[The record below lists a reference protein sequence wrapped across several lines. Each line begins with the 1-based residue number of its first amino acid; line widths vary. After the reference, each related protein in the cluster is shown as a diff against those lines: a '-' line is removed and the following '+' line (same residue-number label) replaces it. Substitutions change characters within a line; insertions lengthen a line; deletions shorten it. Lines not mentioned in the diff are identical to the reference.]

1 MSDTA
6 LESVELPASLVNEII
21 NGEDGAPDI
30 SLLQKMTGMQHAMN
44 GTPGMQGQPYL
55 QITEQPK
62 SRGFRFRYGCEG
74 PSHGGIPGVHSE
86 KNRKTYPSVKI
97 VGYQGYARIVVTLMT
112 NEDQPRPHAHYL
124 VGKQCNED
132 GFCVVQVGPKDMS
145 ATFPNLGVLHV
156 TKKNVPSILEKRKMK
171 ELVAARRCQETGKII
186 PDFDN
191 LNEDDSN
198 KYITEQDKRQI
209 VKESQEQAKQMD
221 LSAVRVCFQAFL
233 QDENGTYTRTLQPV
247 ISDAVFDSKAPNAS
261 TLKICRMDR
270 HSGCVTGGD
279 EVFLLCDKVQKD
291 DIQVRFYEEADDSTN
306 GGTEWEAYGDFGP
319 ADVHRQFAIVFKTPP
334 YHNVAIER
342 PISVHVQLR
351 RKSDGELSDPKPFT
365 YQPQQFDK
373 EEIGKKRK
381 KTVPHFNTHFGGGG
395 PGGPTAGGGGFGPG
409 MYGGGF
415 GFGST
420 IGGGGTFHFGGGG
433 AFQAYG
439 GAGGMKDQ
447 GSVDRPIRQP
457 EEDDDLVVD
466 RAPPDDDDL
475 ITDSAPTEDSM
486 ATSRAHIGGDAQAG
500 LKGQSV
506 SMGPQPWKPSAF
518 TKPAPVD
525 KQKGSAET
533 SRAALQYGDVAWQL
547 AERTANAL
555 RDYAITGDVRMLL
568 AVQRHLTAV
577 QDDEGDTSLHLAII
591 HSNPLVVQNLLHV
604 TLTLPDPRVINQY
617 NHLRQT
623 PLHLAVI
630 TQQPQVAD
638 LLVRCGANP
647 WLPDRHGN
655 SAVHLAAKAGDEKS
669 LQAILR
675 NIPAQAPGVT
685 NTPDINAHNFEGF
698 TPVHLAVMAS
708 NLGALKELVMAKVEV
723 NVPDGKSGRTALH
736 HAVEN
741 ENLAITGYLILEAGA
756 DVDAQNFDGN
766 TPLHVASGRGML
778 GMAALLMAAGADPRL
793 ENYEAKD
800 EEDEGQESEVT
811 EAKGQTPLDLAAS
824 DEMRDIL
831 SGKPYVPKHQR
842 PDVPHFTHTKGTG
855 DLGRLDGSLRLFLS
869 KALDEARPGRDWA
882 ALAERLGLGNLSNA
896 FKLRPSPTTALLE
909 NFEMMDGTV
918 AKLRAGLEEI
928 GRHDAISIIDGA
940 VKGKPDIAM
949 ATEAVTTATAPAL
962 LEPGKA
968 RGHITSPTFDSGLEQ
983 SIVSM
988 QLSSGG
994 GSLPEGMTDIGHHKG
1009 TVGQGEATA
1018 RAADVH

>member
-1 MSDTA
+1 MTES
-6 LESVELPASLVNEII
+6 LESVELPAALVNEII

-30 SLLQKMTGMQHAMN
+30 SLLQKMTGIQHAMN
-44 GTPGMQGQPYL
+44 GTSGMQGQPCL

-74 PSHGGIPGVHSE
+74 PSHGGIPGIHSE
-86 KNRKTYPSVKI
+86 KNRKTYPAVKI

-112 NEDQPRPHAHYL
+112 NEEAPRPHAHYL

-132 GFCVVQVGPKDMS
+132 GFCVVQVGPKDMT

-156 TKKNVPSILEKRKMK
+156 TKKNVPAILEKRKMK

-191 LNEDDSN
+191 LNEDECN
-198 KYITEQDKRQI
+198 KYITEQDKKQI

-233 QDENGTYTRTLQPV
+233 QDENGSYTRTLTPV

-291 DIQVRFYEEADDSTN
+291 DIQVRFFEEADDSTN
-306 GGTEWEAYGDFGP
+306 GGSEWEAYGDFGP

-334 YHNVAIER
+334 YHNVAIDR

-395 PGGPTAGGGGFGPG
+395 PPGGPTAGGGFGPGG

-415 GFGST
+415 GFGGT
-420 IGGGGTFHFGGGG
+420 VGGGGTFHFGGGG

-439 GAGGMKDQ
+439 GGGGMKDQ

-466 RAPPDDDDL
+466 SAPPDDDDL

-486 ATSRAHIGGDAQAG
+486 AMSKAHIGGDSQAG
-500 LKGQSV
+500 LKGQAV
-506 SMGPQPWKPSAF
+506 SLGPQPWKPSAF
-518 TKPAPVD
+518 TKPTPAD
-525 KQKGSAET
+525 KQKGSAEP

-604 TLTLPDPRVINQY
+604 TLTLPDLRVINQY

-675 NIPAQAPGVT
+675 NIPAQAPGIT

-698 TPVHLAVMAS
+698 TPVHLAVMAGS
-708 NLGALKELVMAKVEV
+708 LGALKELVTGQTDV

-778 GMAALLMAAGADPRL
+778 GMAALLMAAGADPKL
-793 ENYEAKD
+793 ENYEAK
-800 EEDEGQESEVT
+800 EEEEEGQGSEVA

-855 DLGRLDGSLRLFLS
+855 DLSTLDGTSRLFLS
-869 KALDEARPGRDWA
+869 KALDEDNPGRDWA

-928 GRHDAISIIDGA
+928 GRRDAINIIDGA
-940 VKGKPDIAM
+940 IKGKPEVSM
-949 ATEAVTTATAPAL
+949 VTEAATTATAPVT
-962 LEPGKA
+962 LEPEKI
-968 RGHITSPTFDSGLEQ
+968 GHRITSPTFDSGLEQ

-994 GSLPEGMTDIGHHKG
+994 GSLPEGMTDVGHHKAG
-1009 TVGQGEATA
+1009 GQSEQTT
-1018 RAADVH
+1018 RTADVH

>member
-145 ATFPNLGVLHV
+145 ATFRNLGVLHV

-186 PDFDN
+186 LDFDN
-191 LNEDDSN
+191 LSEDDSN

-291 DIQVRFYEEADDSTN
+291 DIQVRFYEEADESTN
-306 GGTEWEAYGDFGP
+306 GGSEWEAYGDFGP
-319 ADVHRQFAIVFKTPP
+319 ADVHRQFAIVFKTPL

-395 PGGPTAGGGGFGPG
+395 PGGPTAGGGGLGPG
-409 MYGGGF
+409 
-415 GFGST
+415 
-420 IGGGGTFHFGGGG
+420 
-433 AFQAYG
+433 
-439 GAGGMKDQ
+439 
-447 GSVDRPIRQP
+447 
-457 EEDDDLVVD
+457 
-466 RAPPDDDDL
+466 
-475 ITDSAPTEDSM
+475 
-486 ATSRAHIGGDAQAG
+486 
-500 LKGQSV
+500 
-506 SMGPQPWKPSAF
+506 
-518 TKPAPVD
+518 
-525 KQKGSAET
+525 
-533 SRAALQYGDVAWQL
+533 
-547 AERTANAL
+547 
-555 RDYAITGDVRMLL
+555 LL
-568 AVQRHLTAV
+568 S
-577 QDDEGDTSLHLAII
+577 E
-591 HSNPLVVQNLLHV
+591 V
-604 TLTLPDPRVINQY
+604 T
-617 NHLRQT
+617 
-623 PLHLAVI
+623 
-630 TQQPQVAD
+630 
-638 LLVRCGANP
+638 
-647 WLPDRHGN
+647 
-655 SAVHLAAKAGDEKS
+655 
-669 LQAILR
+669 
-675 NIPAQAPGVT
+675 
-685 NTPDINAHNFEGF
+685 
-698 TPVHLAVMAS
+698 
-708 NLGALKELVMAKVEV
+708 AKVEEARV
-723 NVPDGKSGRTALH
+723 EVRNTRLYSLEQRLVFTTVPEHETAFTCERGTLQLSCSDRKTLLIVEANYGRTTASHSCACSTCRTNCRAATSLAVVRAACQGKRQCSVTASSSVFGGDPCYGVQKYLEVSYRCITESNVALRKTASCSSAPSH
-736 HAVEN
+736 WGPEKAV
-741 ENLAITGYLILEAGA
+741 
-756 DVDAQNFDGN
+756 DG
-766 TPLHVASGRGML
+766 SRGT
-778 GMAALLMAAGADPRL
+778 R
-793 ENYEAKD
+793 
-800 EEDEGQESEVT
+800 VT
-811 EAKGQTPLDLAAS
+811 WYNQC
-824 DEMRDIL
+824 
-831 SGKPYVPKHQR
+831 
-842 PDVPHFTHTKGTG
+842 THTNRNRVYQPWWKV
-855 DLGRLDGSLRLFLS
+855 DLGGTYPVNRVSVLNRGDCCVRPLRH
-869 KALDEARPGRDWA
+869 R
-882 ALAERLGLGNLSNA
+882 
-896 FKLRPSPTTALLE
+896 
-909 NFEMMDGTV
+909 M
-918 AKLRAGLEEI
+918 
-928 GRHDAISIIDGA
+928 
-940 VKGKPDIAM
+940 
-949 ATEAVTTATAPAL
+949 
-962 LEPGKA
+962 
-968 RGHITSPTFDSGLEQ
+968 
-983 SIVSM
+983 
-988 QLSSGG
+988 
-994 GSLPEGMTDIGHHKG
+994 
-1009 TVGQGEATA
+1009 
-1018 RAADVH
+1018 

>member
-1 MSDTA
+1 MTDTA
-6 LESVELPASLVNEII
+6 FESVELPASLVNEIM
-21 NGEDGAPDI
+21 NGEEGAPDI

-44 GTPGMQGQPYL
+44 GNPGMQGQPYL
-55 QITEQPK
+55 EITEQPK

-74 PSHGGIPGVHSE
+74 PSHGGIPGIHSE
-86 KNRKTYPSVKI
+86 KNRKTYPAVKI
-97 VGYQGYARIVVTLMT
+97 IGYQGYARIVVTLMT

-132 GFCVVQVGPKDMS
+132 GFCVVQVGPKDMT

-191 LNEDDSN
+191 LNEEDSN
-198 KYITEQDKRQI
+198 KYITEQDKKQI
-209 VKESQEQAKQMD
+209 TKESQDQAKQMD

-233 QDENGTYTRTLQPV
+233 QDENGAYTRTLAPV

-291 DIQVRFYEEADDSTN
+291 DIQVRFYEEADESTN

-334 YHNVAIER
+334 YHNMAIER

-420 IGGGGTFHFGGGG
+420 IGGGTFHFGGGG

-439 GAGGMKDQ
+439 GGGAMKDQ

-466 RAPPDDDDL
+466 SALPDDDDDL
-475 ITDSAPTEDSM
+475 ITDSAPMEDSVEM
-486 ATSRAHIGGDAQAG
+486 SAAHIGGDAQAG
-500 LKGQSV
+500 LKGQAV
-506 SMGPQPWKPSAF
+506 SLGPQPWKPSAF
-518 TKPAPVD
+518 TKPDPAV
-525 KQKGSAET
+525 KQKGTAGP
-533 SRAALQYGDVAWQL
+533 SRGALQYGDVAWQL

-604 TLTLPDPRVINQY
+604 TLTLPDARVINQY

-675 NIPAQAPGVT
+675 NIPAQAPGVA

-708 NLGALKELVMAKVEV
+708 NLGALKELVMAKVDV

-766 TPLHVASGRGML
+766 SPLHVASGRGML
-778 GMAALLMAAGADPRL
+778 GMAALLMAAGADPGL

-800 EEDEGQESEVT
+800 EEEEGQGSEVA

-855 DLGRLDGSLRLFLS
+855 DLSRLDSTSRVFLS
-869 KALDEARPGRDWA
+869 KALDEDSPGRDWG

-909 NFEMMDGTV
+909 NFEMMEGTV
-918 AKLRAGLEEI
+918 AKLRVGLEEI

-940 VKGKPDIAM
+940 MKGKPEVSMVTGA
-949 ATEAVTTATAPAL
+949 ATMATAPAT
-962 LEPGKA
+962 LEAEKV
-968 RGHITSPTFDSGLEQ
+968 RGHIASPNFDSGLEQ

-988 QLSSGG
+988 QLSSG
-994 GSLPEGMTDIGHHKG
+994 EGMTDVSHHK
-1009 TVGQGEATA
+1009 TSGQADTA
-1018 RAADVH
+1018 RTADVH